1 MGAKKQWMA
10 VLVIIMVMLISESG
24 CNQKEEKQKETAI
37 SIEIF
42 PVETMDMSKQV
53 SYVGTISAQNEVMIV
68 PEMQTKVTAVLV
80 KPGDRVRAGQVL
92 IRLDSSDFQAGL
104 AQAQAAVAQAK
115 AAKSTNDIRLQQAQ
129 ANYDRIKTLHDGGA
143 VSDVELETA
152 STNLQLLNSGVA
164 EAGIVQA
171 EAGLSQV
178 QKNINKCSVISPING
193 VVGSIDAQVGEF
205 PRPGMAIAS
214 VSSGGDMEAEI
225 MVSESEIPY
234 VKAGALA
241 QVNVQAANQQGLS
254 GQVLEVSNI
263 ADQQRHTYKVKVGF
277 TNVDDSIKSG
287 MSAHVLINTEM
298 RPSVKVV
305 PINAVLGRAGESLV
319 YVVDDQNRVHE
330 RTVLT
335 GMSNHEFIEIL
346 EGLEIGEPV
355 VTKGNSLVN
364 ESTLVKIIGSEASR

>member
-10 VLVIIMVMLISESG
+10 VLVIIMVMLISGSG

-164 EAGIVQA
+164 EASIAQA

-263 ADQQRHTYKVKVGF
+263 ADQQRHTYRVKVGF

-346 EGLEIGEPV
+346 EGLEVGEPV

>member
-10 VLVIIMVMLISESG
+10 VLVIIMVMLISGSG

-164 EAGIVQA
+164 EAGIAQA

-263 ADQQRHTYKVKVGF
+263 ADQQRHTYRVKVGF

>member
-1 MGAKKQWMA
+1 M
-10 VLVIIMVMLISESG
+10 
-24 CNQKEEKQKETAI
+24 
-37 SIEIF
+37 
-42 PVETMDMSKQV
+42 
-53 SYVGTISAQNEVMIV
+53 
-68 PEMQTKVTAVLV
+68 
-80 KPGDRVRAGQVL
+80 
-92 IRLDSSDFQAGL
+92 
-104 AQAQAAVAQAK
+104 
-115 AAKSTNDIRLQQAQ
+115 
-129 ANYDRIKTLHDGGA
+129 
-143 VSDVELETA
+143 
-152 STNLQLLNSGVA
+152 
-164 EAGIVQA
+164 
-171 EAGLSQV
+171 SQV

-346 EGLEIGEPV
+346 EGLEVGEPV